1 MNIGAVNPNIFPPSS
16 QKVDAASNG
25 ALDKDDFLMLLVTQL
40 RYQNPA
46 NPMSNEAFIAQS
58 AQFSALEQMKDMNEG
73 MQTLVDLQKTS
84 SRTAALNL
92 LGKHV
97 VVQQSDV
104 SLSSGSPVDLSYSLS
119 ADANVAIT
127 IFDVNGGP
135 VRIIDVGE
143 QLSGD
148 HALVWDGLNDEGVK
162 LPDGKY
168 TYKVSA
174 TDADGNSVDASEII
188 AGVVDGLVFE
198 NEPYI
203 SIAGVRFPLAAV
215 TEVASDT
222 PVD

>member
-1 MNIGAVNPNIFPPSS
+1 MNVGAVNPNIFPPSS